1 MVLGLT
7 GGIASGKSLARQFLR
22 EFGAN
27 VIDADSLAHS
37 VLEDSL
43 IKNCIRNLFGKEVFT
58 SEGAVDRNKLGSIV
72 FQKHHKLQSLENIV
86 HPQIRKM
93 ISEIIQ
99 NYRKNDTNSVMVIE
113 VPLLFETSMENLF
126 DEIILITSDSNIRIK
141 RSLSS
146 GLSEQDIIQRM
157 SYQISPDKAKTSA
170 DYIIENN
177 GSSEELKTKIYKLW
191 QKLLKD

>member
-1 MVLGLT
+1 
-7 GGIASGKSLARQFLR
+7 
-22 EFGAN
+22 
-27 VIDADSLAHS
+27 
-37 VLEDSL
+37 
-43 IKNCIRNLFGKEVFT
+43 
-58 SEGAVDRNKLGSIV
+58 
-72 FQKHHKLQSLENIV
+72 
-86 HPQIRKM
+86 M

-126 DEIILITSDSNIRIK
+126 DEIILITSDSYIRIK
-141 RSLSS
+141 RGLSS
-146 GLSEQDIIQRM
+146 GLSEQDIVQRM

-191 QKLLKD
+191 QKLFKD